1 MTSVGHKIRAAL
13 IVAVTTSIVCA
24 ASGCGPVLYQSA
36 MSKAEGALISARE
49 NNAHWYAPYE
59 YHYAQANLDKAYEE
73 ASHAEY
79 EDAVKF
85 ARAAQDYA
93 GRALRI
99 AEQQRFEDP

>member
-1 MTSVGHKIRAAL
+1 MKLSRYVK
-13 IVAVTTSIVCA
+13 VAVFSLPA
-24 ASGCGPVLYQSA
+24 AYVLSACGPVLYTSA
-36 MSKAEGALISARE
+36 VNKAEDALIVARE

-79 EDAVKF
+79 EDAVKL
-85 ARAAQDYA
+85 ARAALDYA

>member
-1 MTSVGHKIRAAL
+1 MTRAAQTSRAAAIGL
-13 IVAVTTSIVCA
+13 LVAFV
-24 ASGCGPVLYQSA
+24 ASGCGPVMYQSA
-36 MSKAEGALISARE
+36 VSQAEGALVSARE

-79 EDAVKF
+79 EDAVNLAK
-85 ARAAQDYA
+85 AAQDYA

-99 AEQQRFEDP
+99 AERQRFEDP

>member
-1 MTSVGHKIRAAL
+1 MTHAGVKTRAAGVGLL
-13 IVAVTTSIVCA
+13 IALSGG
-24 ASGCGPVLYQSA
+24 GCGPVLYQSA
-36 MSKAEGALISARE
+36 VSKAEGALISARE

-79 EDAVKF
+79 EDAVSF
-85 ARAAQDYA
+85 AKAAQDYA

-99 AEQQRFEDP
+99 AERQRFEDP

>member
-1 MTSVGHKIRAAL
+1 MRAVAAAL
-13 IVAVTTSIVCA
+13 ACIG
-24 ASGCGPVLYQSA
+24 ASACGPVLYTSA
-36 MSKAEGALISARE
+36 MNKAEDALVVARE

-59 YHYAQANLDKAYEE
+59 YHYAQANLEKAYEE

-85 ARAAQDYA
+85 SRAALDYA

-99 AEQQRFEDP
+99 AERQRFEEK

>member
-1 MTSVGHKIRAAL
+1 MMRAWRKTRAAAFGL
-13 IVAVTTSIVCA
+13 LVACA
-24 ASGCGPVLYQSA
+24 AGGCGPVLYQSA
-36 MSKAEGALISARE
+36 VSKAEGALISARE

-79 EDAVKF
+79 EDAVNF
-85 ARAAQDYA
+85 AKAAQDYA

-99 AEQQRFEDP
+99 AERQRFEDP

>member
-1 MTSVGHKIRAAL
+1 MSGRGRKAVAAMAVL
-13 IVAVTTSIVCA
+13 IACA
-24 ASGCGPVLYQSA
+24 AGGCGPVLYESA
-36 MSKAEGALISARE
+36 VNKAEGALISARE

-85 ARAAQDYA
+85 ARAALDYA

>member
-1 MTSVGHKIRAAL
+1 MRSRGRAAFAL
-13 IVAVTTSIVCA
+13 VIAGVVAIC
-24 ASGCGPVLYQSA
+24 ASGCGPMLYTSA
-36 MSKAEGALISARE
+36 MNKAEDALVVARE

-59 YHYAQANLDKAYEE
+59 YQYAQANLDKAYEE

-85 ARAAQDYA
+85 ARAALDYA

-99 AEQQRFEDP
+99 AERQRFEDP

>member
-1 MTSVGHKIRAAL
+1 MIQAGLRARAAAASVL
-13 IVAVTTSIVCA
+13 IACA

-36 MSKAEGALISARE
+36 VSKAEGALVSARE

-73 ASHAEY
+73 ASRAEY
-79 EDAVKF
+79 EDAMNF
-85 ARAAQDYA
+85 AKAAQDYA

-99 AEQQRFEDP
+99 AERQRFEDP

>member
-1 MTSVGHKIRAAL
+1 MKLSRYVK
-13 IVAVTTSIVCA
+13 VAVFSLPVACVLSA
-24 ASGCGPVLYQSA
+24 CGPVLYTSA
-36 MSKAEGALISARE
+36 VNKAEDALIVARE

-73 ASHAEY
+73 ASRAEY
-79 EDAVKF
+79 EDAMKL
-85 ARAAQDYA
+85 ARAALDYA

>member
-1 MTSVGHKIRAAL
+1 MRSVLRTVCVCLGSAAL
-13 IVAVTTSIVCA
+13 SA
-24 ASGCGPVLYQSA
+24 CGPVLYTSA
-36 MSKAEGALISARE
+36 VNKAESALVSARE

-79 EDAVKF
+79 EDAVKL
-85 ARAAQDYA
+85 ARSALDYA

-99 AEQQRFEDP
+99 AEQQRFEGP

>member
-1 MTSVGHKIRAAL
+1 MTCVRATQRVAL
-13 IVAVTTSIVCA
+13 ALLLACA
-24 ASGCGPVLYQSA
+24 ASGCGPVVYTSA
-36 MSKAEGALISARE
+36 ANKAEGALVAARE

-59 YHYAQANLDKAYEE
+59 YHYAQANLEKAYEE

-79 EDAVKF
+79 EDAVRF
-85 ARAAQDYA
+85 ARAALDYA

>member
-1 MTSVGHKIRAAL
+1 MTPAGQNTRAAA
-13 IVAVTTSIVCA
+13 IGFFVALA
-24 ASGCGPVLYQSA
+24 ASGCGPVMYQA
-36 MSKAEGALISARE
+36 AVSKAEGALVSARE

-79 EDAVKF
+79 EDAVNF
-85 ARAAQDYA
+85 AKAAKDYA

-99 AEQQRFEDP
+99 AERQRFEDP